1 MWSNAQSIGGPLMR
15 SANIVLATLIILSI
29 WVQAQG
35 IRAQTTQQHKRIVIA
50 AITVLDGKGHV
61 LHDTRI
67 VIEGSKI
74 VAIDPKASPV
84 DYDLRGLTLMPGW
97 IDAHVHITWS
107 FGKDGKNAG
116 PGETTQDAAYRAA
129 ANAWVTLM
137 AGFTTVQSVGSPND
151 VPLRDAI
158 AKGSL
163 PGPRILT
170 ANQALVGQGER
181 SGTPDE
187 IRAFVRKQKE
197 AGADL
202 IKIFA
207 AQSIRQGGGMT
218 LSQDQLNAACDEAKK
233 VGLRAL
239 VHAYKDAVRAAVLA
253 GCTQIEHGTLSTEDD
268 LKLMAAR
275 GTYLDPQAGLVIEN
289 YLLNKEK
296 YLGTPGYTAEGFAAM
311 EKVLPLNH
319 ELVRRASKT
328 PGLKIVFGTDAVA
341 GAHGR
346 NAEEFI
352 DRVRDAGVDPMAA
365 MVSANSLGAE
375 ALGMADQIGSIAPGL
390 QADIIAL
397 DGDPLKDITAVRR
410 VVFVMK
416 GGVVYKNVSRG
427 AIPVYAGV
435 QP

>member
-1 MWSNAQSIGGPLMR
+1 MR
-15 SANIVLATLIILSI
+15 STKKLLCLLMILG
-29 WVQAQG
+29 VCGQ
-35 IRAQTTQQHKRIVIA
+35 TQQSSSQVSKQSKPMPTEKRIVIA
-50 AITVLDGKGHV
+50 ASTVLDGRGRV
-61 LHDTRI
+61 LRNTRI

-74 VAIDPKASPV
+74 VAIDPKAGPV
-84 DYDLRGLTLMPGW
+84 DYDLRGLTVLPGW

-116 PGETTQDAAYRAA
+116 SGETTQDAAYRAA
-129 ANAWVTLM
+129 ANAWATLM

-151 VPLRDAI
+151 VPLRDAV
-158 AKGSL
+158 AKGLL

-170 ANQALVGQGER
+170 AVEPLTGRGER
-181 SGTPDE
+181 TGTPDE
-187 IRAFVRKQKE
+187 IREFVRKQKA

-207 AQSIRQGGGMT
+207 SQSIRQGGAMT
-218 LSQDQLNAACDEAKK
+218 LSPEQLSAACDEAKK
-233 VGLRAL
+233 QGLRTL
-239 VHAYKDAVRAAVLA
+239 VHAYKDAVRVATRA
-253 GCTQIEHGTLSTEDD
+253 GCTEIEHGTMATDDD
-268 LKLMAAR
+268 LKLMAEK

-289 YLLNKEK
+289 YLLNKDK
-296 YLGTPGYTAEGFAAM
+296 YLGTPGYTEEGFAAM
-311 EKVLPLNH
+311 EKVLSLNH
-319 ELVRRASKT
+319 QLVQRASKI

-352 DRVRDAGVDPMAA
+352 DRVRDGGVDPMAA

-375 ALGMADQIGSIAPGL
+375 AMGLANQIGSITPGL

-397 DGDPLKDITAVRR
+397 DGDPLKDITAVQR

-416 GGVVYKNVSRG
+416 GGVVYKNASRR
-427 AIPVYAGV
+427 
-435 QP
+435 

>member
-1 MWSNAQSIGGPLMR
+1 MRSVKIILCILITSVCAAAQSVSSPAPAQ
-15 SANIVLATLIILSI
+15 SP
-29 WVQAQG
+29 VQAL
-35 IRAQTTQQHKRIVIA
+35 AKAKRIVIA
-50 AITVLDGKGHV
+50 VSTVLDGKGHV
-61 LHDTRI
+61 LHNTRI

-74 VAIDPKASPV
+74 VAIDPKAGPV
-84 DYDLRGLTLMPGW
+84 DYDLRGLTVLPGW

-116 PGETTQDAAYRAA
+116 SGETTQEGAYQAAS
-129 ANAWVTLM
+129 NAWLTLM
-137 AGFTTVQSVGSPND
+137 AGFTTVQSVGSPTD
-151 VPLRDAI
+151 VPLREAI
-158 AKGSL
+158 AKGTL
-163 PGPRILT
+163 PGPRLLT
-170 ANQALVGQGER
+170 AVEPLTGRGDR
-181 SGTPDE
+181 TGTPDE
-187 IRAFVRKQKE
+187 IRAYVRKQKA

-207 AQSIRQGGGMT
+207 SQSIRQGGGMT
-218 LSQDQLNAACDEAKK
+218 LSQEQLNAACDEAKK
-233 VGLRAL
+233 QGLRTL
-239 VHAYKDAVRAAVLA
+239 VHAYKGAVRAAALA
-253 GCTQIEHGTLSTEDD
+253 GCTEIEHGTMATDDD
-268 LKLMAAR
+268 LKLMAEK

-311 EKVLPLNH
+311 EKVLSLNH
-319 ELVRRASKT
+319 ELVQRASKV

-352 DRVRDAGVDPMAA
+352 DRVRDGGVDPMAA

-375 ALGMADQIGSIAPGL
+375 AMGLADQIGSVAPGL

-397 DGDPLKDITAVRR
+397 EGDPLKDITAVRR

-416 GGVVYKNVSRG
+416 GGIVYKNAARG

>member
-1 MWSNAQSIGGPLMR
+1 VR
-15 SANIVLATLIILSI
+15 SAKIIPCILGILGVCLLAQRISSQAP
-29 WVQAQG
+29 VQS
-35 IRAQTTQQHKRIVIA
+35 RRIVIA
-50 AITVLDGKGHV
+50 ASAVLDGKGRV
-61 LHDTRI
+61 LHDARI
-67 VIEGSKI
+67 AVEGSKI
-74 VAIDPKASPV
+74 VGMDPKASPV
-84 DYDLRGLTLMPGW
+84 DYDLRGLTVLPGW
-97 IDAHVHITWS
+97 IDAHAHVTWS

-116 PGETTQDAAYRAA
+116 MTGTTQEDAYQAA
-129 ANAWVTLM
+129 SNAWVTLM
-137 AGFTTVQSVGSPND
+137 AGFTTVQSVGAPND
-151 VPLRDAI
+151 IPLRDAI
-158 AKGSL
+158 AKGII
-163 PGPRILT
+163 PGPRVLT
-170 ANQALVGQGER
+170 AVEPLVARGEQA
-181 SGTPDE
+181 GTPEE
-187 IRAFVRKQKE
+187 IRAFVRKQKN

-207 AQSIRQGGGMT
+207 SQSIRQGGGMT
-218 LSQDQLNAACDEAKK
+218 LSQEQLNAACDEAKK
-233 VGLRAL
+233 QGLRTL
-239 VHAYKDAVRAAVLA
+239 VHAYKDAVRAATLA
-253 GCTQIEHGTLSTEDD
+253 GCTEIEHGALATDDD
-268 LKLMAAR
+268 LKLMAEK

-289 YLLNKEK
+289 YLLNKER
-296 YLGTPGYTAEGFAAM
+296 YLGTPGYTEEGFAAM
-311 EKVLPLNH
+311 EKILAINH
-319 ELVRRASKT
+319 ELVRHAVKT

-352 DRVRDAGVDPMAA
+352 DRVRDCGVDPMAA

-416 GGVVYKNVSRG
+416 GGVVYKNVPRS